1 MKIISVVNQKGG
13 CGKTITA
20 VNLSAGLSRKKN
32 NVLLI
37 DLDPQAH
44 ATFSLKK
51 ETAFTITDI
60 LEKYHKKENISLE
73 KFTVPVSD
81 NFHFISSSIGLAAL
95 EHKLNGENDKL
106 NLLANLLKTIEL
118 NFDYCL
124 LDCPPNLGILTLN
137 AIQAS
142 QYSLIPIGICDFSLN
157 GLETLKSIFSM
168 VKDFKGS
175 TPTPLYLLSQL
186 DSRSKFSREFLKR
199 VKTRLGESLLTTAI
213 RTNIYLREAAACGED
228 IFKYMPSSRGAQDF
242 AALTEEIELA
252 TCKKKWKHLYL
263 KGNNFEEVYVVGN
276 FNRWEK
282 NEQYKLRKVAKDIW
296 IINLPLE
303 KGEYRYKFI
312 AANKWFCDPHNQLT
326 ENDSFG
332 GKNSILR
339 IE

>member
-20 VNLSAGLSRKKN
+20 VNLSAGLSRKKH

-51 ETAFTITDI
+51 QTAFTITDI
-60 LEKYHKKENISLE
+60 LEKYHRKENISLE
-73 KFTVPVSD
+73 KFTVSVSD

-106 NLLANLLKTIEL
+106 NLLSNFLKTIEL

-124 LDCPPNLGILTLN
+124 IDCPPNLGILTLN

-175 TPTPLYLLSQL
+175 SPTPLYLLSQL

-199 VKTRLGESLLTTAI
+199 VKIRLGESLLTTAI
-213 RTNIYLREAAACGED
+213 RTNIYLREAAAAGSD
-228 IFKYMPSSRGAQDF
+228 IFKYMPASRGAQDF
-242 AALTEEIELA
+242 AALTEEIERA
-252 TCKKKWKHLYL
+252 TGKKKWKHLYL

-276 FNRWEK
+276 FNHWEK

-303 KGEYRYKFI
+303 KGEYRYKFL
-312 AANKWFCDPHNQLT
+312 AENKWFCDPHNNMA